1 MATSPYILTG
11 TNIPFWVL
19 FGWFVLGE
27 FAMQL
32 RSRLN
37 KTGTTTERWTVPMV
51 NVCVVAGLL
60 VGFGLTYWHRADFAV
75 AARPLFA
82 VGLALMAVGIF
93 VRQWSM
99 VALGRFFTADVRVH
113 PDQTVVEGGPYRWV
127 RHPSYAGLVVF
138 DLGLGLALGNWA
150 TLAALLVLPTI
161 GLVVRIR
168 SEEHDLKAQL
178 GDDYRRFADS
188 RRRLLPGLW

>member
-1 MATSPYILTG
+1 MAAPPYLLTG
-11 TNIPFWVL
+11 PNIPFWVL
-19 FGWFVLGE
+19 FGWFVMGE

-32 RSRLN
+32 RSRIN
-37 KTGTTTERWTVPMV
+37 KSGTTTERWTVVMV

-60 VGFGLTYWHRADFAV
+60 VGFALTYWHGAEFAI
-75 AARPLFA
+75 AIRPLFA

-99 VALGRFFTADVRVH
+99 ITLGRFFTADVRVH

-127 RHPSYAGLVVF
+127 RHPSYTGLIIF
-138 DLGLGLALGNWA
+138 NLGLGLALGNWTA
-150 TLAALLVLPTI
+150 LAALLVLPTI

-168 SEEHDLKAQL
+168 SEERALVAQL
-178 GDDYRRFADS
+178 GDDYRRFSDS